1 MPSEFP
7 FTPIGANKKRL
18 LDSSGKNLFYFQN
31 RTLVLRR
38 IIRYNSYK
46 LPLAALSR
54 QQFEAEDQTVDLMK
68 ILEDLRRER
77 ASIEEAILTLE
88 RLVEGRGRRR
98 GRPPTWLAEARKRGR
113 STDDSEEPEIEE
125 AVKRFSAKG

>member
-1 MPSEFP
+1 M
-7 FTPIGANKKRL
+7 
-18 LDSSGKNLFYFQN
+18 
-31 RTLVLRR
+31 
-38 IIRYNSYK
+38 
-46 LPLAALSR
+46 
-54 QQFEAEDQTVDLMK
+54 DLMK

-113 STDDSEEPEIEE
+113 STEESDDSEAEE
-125 AVKRFSAKG
+125 AIAKRFAAKG

>member
-1 MPSEFP
+1 M
-7 FTPIGANKKRL
+7 
-18 LDSSGKNLFYFQN
+18 
-31 RTLVLRR
+31 
-38 IIRYNSYK
+38 
-46 LPLAALSR
+46 
-54 QQFEAEDQTVDLMK
+54 DLMK

-113 STDDSEEPEIEE
+113 RHRGTGDRYGRTGEEVFGQRLGIHQILLTL
-125 AVKRFSAKG
+125 FAKLV

>member
-1 MPSEFP
+1 M
-7 FTPIGANKKRL
+7 
-18 LDSSGKNLFYFQN
+18 
-31 RTLVLRR
+31 
-38 IIRYNSYK
+38 
-46 LPLAALSR
+46 
-54 QQFEAEDQTVDLMK
+54 DLMK

-113 STDDSEEPEIEE
+113 TTDDTDEPEADADEP
-125 AVKRFSAKG
+125 VKRFAVKG

>member
-1 MPSEFP
+1 M
-7 FTPIGANKKRL
+7 
-18 LDSSGKNLFYFQN
+18 
-31 RTLVLRR
+31 
-38 IIRYNSYK
+38 
-46 LPLAALSR
+46 
-54 QQFEAEDQTVDLMK
+54 DLMK

-113 STDDSEEPEIEE
+113 TTDSDEPDEAEPEAEEPEN
-125 AVKRFSAKG
+125 KRFSAKG

>member
-1 MPSEFP
+1 
-7 FTPIGANKKRL
+7 
-18 LDSSGKNLFYFQN
+18 
-31 RTLVLRR
+31 
-38 IIRYNSYK
+38 
-46 LPLAALSR
+46 
-54 QQFEAEDQTVDLMK
+54 MK

-113 STDDSEEPEIEE
+113 STEESDDSEAEE
-125 AVKRFSAKG
+125 AVAKRFAAKG

>member
-1 MPSEFP
+1 M
-7 FTPIGANKKRL
+7 
-18 LDSSGKNLFYFQN
+18 
-31 RTLVLRR
+31 
-38 IIRYNSYK
+38 
-46 LPLAALSR
+46 
-54 QQFEAEDQTVDLMK
+54 DLMK

-113 STDDSEEPEIEE
+113 TTEEADEPEAEE
-125 AVKRFSAKG
+125 SVSRFAAKG

>member
-1 MPSEFP
+1 
-7 FTPIGANKKRL
+7 
-18 LDSSGKNLFYFQN
+18 
-31 RTLVLRR
+31 
-38 IIRYNSYK
+38 
-46 LPLAALSR
+46 
-54 QQFEAEDQTVDLMK
+54 MK

-113 STDDSEEPEIEE
+113 TTDEPEESDIEE
-125 AVKRFSAKG
+125 SIVKRFSAKG

>member
-1 MPSEFP
+1 
-7 FTPIGANKKRL
+7 
-18 LDSSGKNLFYFQN
+18 
-31 RTLVLRR
+31 
-38 IIRYNSYK
+38 
-46 LPLAALSR
+46 
-54 QQFEAEDQTVDLMK
+54 MK

-113 STDDSEEPEIEE
+113 TTDESDEPEVEE
-125 AVKRFSAKG
+125 TIKRFAAKG

>member
-1 MPSEFP
+1 
-7 FTPIGANKKRL
+7 
-18 LDSSGKNLFYFQN
+18 
-31 RTLVLRR
+31 
-38 IIRYNSYK
+38 
-46 LPLAALSR
+46 
-54 QQFEAEDQTVDLMK
+54 MK

-113 STDDSEEPEIEE
+113 PTEESDEAAAEE
-125 AVKRFSAKG
+125 AVAKRFAAKG

>member
-1 MPSEFP
+1 M
-7 FTPIGANKKRL
+7 
-18 LDSSGKNLFYFQN
+18 
-31 RTLVLRR
+31 
-38 IIRYNSYK
+38 
-46 LPLAALSR
+46 
-54 QQFEAEDQTVDLMK
+54 DLMK

-113 STDDSEEPEIEE
+113 TTDEPEESDTEE
-125 AVKRFSAKG
+125 SIVKRFSAKG

>member
-1 MPSEFP
+1 
-7 FTPIGANKKRL
+7 
-18 LDSSGKNLFYFQN
+18 
-31 RTLVLRR
+31 
-38 IIRYNSYK
+38 
-46 LPLAALSR
+46 
-54 QQFEAEDQTVDLMK
+54 MK

-113 STDDSEEPEIEE
+113 STEESDDSEAEE
-125 AVKRFSAKG
+125 AIAKRFAAKG

>member
-1 MPSEFP
+1 M
-7 FTPIGANKKRL
+7 
-18 LDSSGKNLFYFQN
+18 
-31 RTLVLRR
+31 
-38 IIRYNSYK
+38 
-46 LPLAALSR
+46 
-54 QQFEAEDQTVDLMK
+54 DLMK

-113 STDDSEEPEIEE
+113 STDDSEEPEVEE

>member
-1 MPSEFP
+1 
-7 FTPIGANKKRL
+7 
-18 LDSSGKNLFYFQN
+18 
-31 RTLVLRR
+31 
-38 IIRYNSYK
+38 
-46 LPLAALSR
+46 
-54 QQFEAEDQTVDLMK
+54 MK

-113 STDDSEEPEIEE
+113 SSDDSEESEAEE
-125 AVKRFSAKG
+125 TLKRFAAKS

>member
-1 MPSEFP
+1 
-7 FTPIGANKKRL
+7 
-18 LDSSGKNLFYFQN
+18 
-31 RTLVLRR
+31 
-38 IIRYNSYK
+38 
-46 LPLAALSR
+46 
-54 QQFEAEDQTVDLMK
+54 MK